1 MTTATLVCLVVHCMI
16 SRQKQMAFERIEN
29 SVITHLDIKK
39 ETLKQVY
46 IYLLL
51 QYYNASCMHSF

>member
-1 MTTATLVCLVVHCMI
+1 
-16 SRQKQMAFERIEN
+16 MAFERIEN